1 MLIGALRS
9 RFFHASV
16 SLSSDSNGPEMMSD
30 GGRCKLPKYLN
41 THVRSTG
48 VIWGDYDIVYLI
60 KIEDVGRTD
69 M

>member
-1 MLIGALRS
+1 MLIGAFRS

-16 SLSSDSNGPEMMSD
+16 SRSSDSNGPEMMSD

-48 VIWGDYDIVYLI
+48 VILYNDSLLMSHIFD
-60 KIEDVGRTD
+60 KN
-69 M
+69 